1 MQLINCNIDPGFY
14 DYNPNQTRTV
24 ASDLFDSMATKQ
36 DLAVLDQKIRE
47 LQKTIDKLTGPCY
60 CESLL

>member
-1 MQLINCNIDPGFY
+1 MHSINYNIDPGFY
-14 DYNPNQTRTV
+14 DYDPNQTRTAV
-24 ASDLFDSMATKQ
+24 NNIYDIIATKQ
-36 DLAVLDQKIRE
+36 DLAVLEQKIKE

>member
-24 ASDLFDSMATKQ
+24 ANDLSDNIATKQ
-36 DLAVLDQKIRE
+36 DLADLELKIKE

>member
-1 MQLINCNIDPGFY
+1 MHLTNYNIDPGFY
-14 DYNPNQTRTV
+14 DYNPDQTWTAV
-24 ASDLFDSMATKQ
+24 NNISEIIATKQ
-36 DLAVLDQKIRE
+36 DLADLELKVKE

>member
-1 MQLINCNIDPGFY
+1 MHLTNYTIDPGFC
-14 DYNPNQTRTV
+14 DYNPNQTWTV
-24 ASDLFDSMATKQ
+24 ANDLSDNIATKQ
-36 DLAVLDQKIRE
+36 DLADLELKIKE